1 MSLSPK
7 KLILLGLG
15 VILLV
20 AIPLT
25 VFIAQK
31 QQQTRSSASPST
43 NLSFVDTTTQTPT
56 SATNPKTVSVGDDIS
71 FDVVMNPGTN
81 VVGGLTLIINYDSTK
96 LAITGEGIT
105 PNSTVMGNLLGDI
118 KNTPGQIEV
127 SFSPAAVD
135 PTKAITKTT
144 TIGTVTLKALAVTD
158 VGTPTQIRFDPN
170 TIVVP
175 IGSGD
180 TNSNVL
186 AGSSPAFVAIV
197 DQGAISPTVTPTP
210 RVTGQPTA
218 TPTPTTRPGTTPTPS
233 VTIQPT
239 ATPIP
244 QATATPIPLPTATP
258 VPPISTNQIPVCSS
272 LTIDVPAAGIAPYT
286 VNFTAIGT
294 DSDGLIGKVSF
305 NFGEGAV
312 QDITSG
318 GGIGTNTINVPT
330 SHIYSSAGTFTA
342 SAVLTDDGAGVS
354 AACSQTI
361 TVSAGASGGA
371 TLTPTAP
378 PTATPSLAPTGP
390 GETIIGIGVLG
401 ILFTLIGAAI
411 LFIL

>member
-15 VILLV
+15 VILLI

-25 VFIAQK
+25 VFVAQK
-31 QQQTRSSASPST
+31 QQQTRSNASPAT
-43 NLSFVDTTTQTPT
+43 NLSFLNTTTQTPT
-56 SATNPKTVSVGDDIS
+56 TATTPKTVSIGETVS

-81 VVGGLTLIINYDSTK
+81 VVGGITLIINYDSTK
-96 LAITGEGIT
+96 LAVEGQGIT
-105 PNSTVMGNLLGDI
+105 PNTAVMGNLLGDI
-118 KNTPGQIEV
+118 KNTAGQIEV

-135 PTKAITKTT
+135 PTKAITQTT

-158 VGTPTQIRFDPN
+158 VGTPTQIRFDPT

-197 DQGAISPTVTPTP
+197 EQGTISPTVTPAP
-210 RVTGQPTA
+210 SVTTQPTATPVPQA
-218 TPTPTTRPGTTPTPS
+218 TPTPTT
-233 VTIQPT
+233 
-239 ATPIP
+239 
-244 QATATPIPLPTATP
+244 QATATPVPTAAA
-258 VPPISTNQIPVCSS
+258 TNQIPVCSS
-272 LTIDVPAAGIAPYT
+272 LIIDVPATGAAPYT
-286 VNFTAIGT
+286 VNFTATGT
-294 DSDGLIGKVSF
+294 DSDGTIGKVSF

-312 QDITSG
+312 QDVTSG
-318 GGIGTNTINVPT
+318 GGIGTNNINVPA

-342 SAVLTDDGAGVS
+342 SAVLTDDGSGAS

-361 TVSAGASGGA
+361 TVNTGDSSGGA
-371 TLTPTAP
+371 TLAPTGQ

-390 GETIIGIGVLG
+390 TETLMGIGILGIIFTIIGG
-401 ILFTLIGAAI
+401 AI

>member
-15 VILLV
+15 VILLI

-25 VFIAQK
+25 VFVVQK
-31 QQQTRSSASPST
+31 QQQTRSNASPST
-43 NLSFVDTTTQTPT
+43 NLSFVDSTTQTPT
-56 SATNPKTVSVGDDIS
+56 SATNPKTVSVGADIS
-71 FDVVMNPGTN
+71 FDVVMNPGIN

-96 LAITGEGIT
+96 LAITGQGIT
-105 PNSTVMGNLLGDI
+105 PNSVVMGNLLGDI

-135 PTKAITKTT
+135 PTKAITQTT

-158 VGTPTQIRFDPN
+158 VGTPTQIKFDTN

-197 DQGAISPTVTPTP
+197 EQGVITPTATPAPCTTENGGPCITPTP
-210 RVTGQPTA
+210 RISPIVTPV
-218 TPTPTTRPGTTPTPS
+218 PS
-233 VTIQPT
+233 VTAQPSV
-239 ATPIP
+239 
-244 QATATPIPLPTATP
+244 TP
-258 VPPISTNQIPVCSS
+258 VPTTAATNQIPVCSS
-272 LTIDVPAAGIAPYT
+272 LAIDVPATGTAPYT
-286 VNFTAIGT
+286 VNFTATGT
-294 DSDGLIGKVSF
+294 DSDGTIGKVSF

-312 QDITSG
+312 QDVTSG

-330 SHIYSSAGTFTA
+330 SHIYSTAGTFTA
-342 SAVLTDDGAGVS
+342 SAVLTDDTSGAS

-361 TVSAGASGGA
+361 TVSVGASGGA
-371 TLTPTAP
+371 TLPPTVP
-378 PTATPSLAPTGP
+378 STATPSLAPTGP
-390 GETIIGIGVLG
+390 GQTIIGIGVLG

>member
-15 VILLV
+15 VILLI

-25 VFIAQK
+25 VFVVQK
-31 QQQTRSSASPST
+31 QQQTRSNASPAT
-43 NLSFVDTTTQTPT
+43 NLSFLETATQTPT
-56 SATNPKTVSVGDDIS
+56 TETTPKTVSVGNTVS
-71 FDVVMNPGTN
+71 FDVVMNPGVN

-96 LAITGEGIT
+96 LSVEGQGIT
-105 PNSTVMGNLLGDI
+105 PNTEKMGDSKGLA
-118 KNTPGQIEV
+118 NTPGQINV
-127 SFSPAAVD
+127 SFFPAAD
-135 PTKAITKTT
+135 PLKAITQTT
-144 TIGTVTLKALAVTD
+144 TIGTVIFKALAITD
-158 VGTPTQIRFDPN
+158 VGTPTRISFDSN
-170 TIVVP
+170 TIVAP
-175 IGSGD
+175 IGGGD

-197 DQGAISPTVTPTP
+197 EQGTISPTVTP
-210 RVTGQPTA
+210 V
-218 TPTPTTRPGTTPTPS
+218 PS
-233 VTIQPT
+233 VTIQPS
-239 ATPIP
+239 ATP
-244 QATATPIPLPTATP
+244 APTAASTP
-258 VPPISTNQIPVCSS
+258 APTAASTPAPTAAATNQIPVCSS
-272 LTIDVPAAGIAPYT
+272 LAIDVPATGTAPYT
-286 VNFTAIGT
+286 VNFTATGT
-294 DSDGLIGKVSF
+294 DSDGTIGKVSF

-361 TVSAGASGGA
+361 TVNAGDSSGGA
-371 TLTPTAP
+371 TLAPTEQ

-390 GETIIGIGVLG
+390 TETLMGIGILGIIFIIIGGALLFVL
-401 ILFTLIGAAI
+401 
-411 LFIL
+411 

>member
-15 VILLV
+15 LILLI

-25 VFIAQK
+25 VFVAQK
-31 QQQTRSSASPST
+31 QQQTRSNASPAT
-43 NLSFVDTTTQTPT
+43 NLSFLDTTTQTPT
-56 SATNPKTVSVGDDIS
+56 TATTPKTVSIGDTVS

-81 VVGGLTLIINYDSTK
+81 VVGGITLIINYDSTK
-96 LAITGEGIT
+96 LSVEGQGIT
-105 PNSTVMGNLLGDI
+105 PNTAVMGNLLGDI
-118 KNTPGQIEV
+118 KNTAGQIEV

-135 PTKAITKTT
+135 PTKAITQTT

-158 VGTPTQIRFDPN
+158 VGTPTQIKFDPT

-197 DQGAISPTVTPTP
+197 EQEPISPTVTPN
-210 RVTGQPTA
+210 
-218 TPTPTTRPGTTPTPS
+218 PS
-233 VTIQPT
+233 VTAQPT
-239 ATPIP
+239 VTPR
-244 QATATPIPLPTATP
+244 ATATPIPTIAQATATP
-258 VPPISTNQIPVCSS
+258 APTAAATNQIPICSS
-272 LTIDVPAAGIAPYT
+272 LAIDVPATGIAPYT
-286 VNFTAIGT
+286 VNFTATGT
-294 DSDGLIGKVSF
+294 DSDGTIGKVSF

-312 QDITSG
+312 QDVTSG

-342 SAVLTDDGAGVS
+342 SAVLTDDGSGMS

-361 TVSAGASGGA
+361 TVSAGSGGA
-371 TLTPTAP
+371 TQAPTEQ

-390 GETIIGIGVLG
+390 GQTIIGIGVLG

-411 LFIL
+411 LFVL